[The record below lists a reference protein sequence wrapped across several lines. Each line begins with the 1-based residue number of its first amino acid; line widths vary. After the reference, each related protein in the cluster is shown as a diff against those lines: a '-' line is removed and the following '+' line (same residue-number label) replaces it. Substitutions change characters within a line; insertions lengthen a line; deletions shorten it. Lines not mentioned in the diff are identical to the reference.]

1 MKIIYI
7 SAYAALGGRQANLTQ
22 VLYTCNSLTK
32 KTNDLYLIL
41 FVPIRRLFNTKQI
54 LKNLDKSFKIKII
67 PLPFFKI
74 KGIYFLFDLLSFL
87 ITIPF
92 VLLGFKIYTRNQ
104 RFSRWIYTIKKEIY
118 LEIHDLS
125 NNTLAC
131 LKKCKKA
138 IFLSNTKRIIKD
150 IGKLKLKRNL
160 IFHPN
165 AAELAE
171 KYIKDNCFY
180 FKRPAV
186 GYVGSNNPGKGI
198 DMIIKIARLN
208 PKINF
213 YLAGY
218 IRVDN
223 IPKNIYLLGLLNKHQ
238 IREMLEKIDLLIA
251 PYQKKI
257 FDNAGNDNS
266 NYISPLKV
274 FEYMASKKPFIVSR
288 LEFAKDILIEG
299 FDCLMA
305 APDDFHEWL
314 YKIEKLLDD
323 KNLYEKLSNNAYKK
337 YLENYTWDIRA
348 EKILKI
354 IENHT

>member
-7 SAYAALGGRQANLTQ
+7 SAYAALAGRQGNLTQ

-32 KTNDLYLIL
+32 KTNKLYLIL
-41 FVPIRRLFNTKQI
+41 FVPFWRIFKTNKI
-54 LKNLDKSFKIKII
+54 LKGIDNKFKIKII
-67 PLPFFKI
+67 PIPFLKI
-74 KGIYFLFDLLSFL
+74 KGIYFLFDLLSLL

-92 VLLGFKIYTRNQ
+92 VFIDFKVYTRNQ
-104 RFSRWIYTIKKEIY
+104 RFTRWIYCLKKEIY

-125 NNTLAC
+125 KNTLDC

-138 IFLSNTKRIIKD
+138 IFLSNTKTIIRD
-150 IGKLKLKRNL
+150 IEKLNIKRNL
-160 IFHPN
+160 FYHPN

-171 KYIKDNCFY
+171 NYDKDNFVN

-186 GYVGSNNPGKGI
+186 GYIGSNNPGKGV
-198 DMIIKIARLN
+198 DSIIKIAKLN
-208 PKINF
+208 PTINF

-218 IRVDN
+218 IKIDN

-238 IREMLEKIDLLIA
+238 IRQMLEKINLLIA
-251 PYQKKI
+251 PYKNKI

-274 FEYMASKKPFIVSR
+274 FEYMASKKPFVISR
-288 LEFAKDILIEG
+288 LEFAQDILVE
-299 FDCLMA
+299 DKECLMA
-305 APDDFHEWL
+305 APEDMNEWL
-314 YKIEKLLDD
+314 YKIEKLLDN
-323 KNLYEKLSNNAYKK
+323 KNLSEKLSKNAYKK
-337 YLENYTWDIRA
+337 YSENFTWDIRA

-354 IENHT
+354 IGNHT

>member
-7 SAYAALGGRQANLTQ
+7 SAYAALAGRQANLTQ

-32 KTNDLYLIL
+32 KTSKLYLIL
-41 FVPIRRLFNTKQI
+41 FVPFWRIFKTNKI
-54 LKNLDKSFKIKII
+54 LKGIDNKFKIKII
-67 PLPFFKI
+67 PIPFLKI
-74 KGIYFLFDLLSFL
+74 KGIYFLFDLLCLL

-92 VLLGFKIYTRNQ
+92 VFLGFKVYTRNQ
-104 RFSRWIYTIKKEIY
+104 RFTRWIYCLKKEIY

-125 NNTLAC
+125 KNTLDC

-138 IFLSNTKRIIKD
+138 IFLSNTKTIIKN
-150 IGKLKLKRNL
+150 IEKLNIKRNL
-160 IFHPN
+160 FYHPN

-171 KYIKDNCFY
+171 NYNKDNFVN

-186 GYVGSNNPGKGI
+186 GYIGSNNPGKGV
-198 DMIIKIARLN
+198 DSIIKIANLN
-208 PKINF
+208 PAINF

-218 IRVDN
+218 IKIDN

-238 IREMLEKIDLLIA
+238 IRQMLEKINLLIA
-251 PYQKKI
+251 PYKSKI

-274 FEYMASKKPFIVSR
+274 FEYMASKKPFVISR
-288 LEFAKDILIEG
+288 LEFAQDILVE
-299 FDCLMA
+299 DKECLMA
-305 APDDFHEWL
+305 APEDMNEWL
-314 YKIEKLLDD
+314 YKIEKLLDN
-323 KNLYEKLSNNAYKK
+323 KNLSEKLSKNAYKK
-337 YLENYTWDIRA
+337 YSENFTWDIRA

-354 IENHT
+354 IGNHT